1 MELIFKFLADYF
13 LNLYFSQFLK
23 EELSLREGKDFMYG
37 LSKVFYLQTKR
48 EAELDSLSH
57 RGVSSH

>member
-1 MELIFKFLADYF
+1 
-13 LNLYFSQFLK
+13 
-23 EELSLREGKDFMYG
+23 MYG